1 MSEDNERVWGIT
13 DTAVVITVMMTEH
26 SAALPMS

>member
-13 DTAVVITVMMTEH
+13 DMAVEITVMMTEH
-26 SAALPMS
+26 SAAMPVS